1 MEYEKRK
8 VSELIP
14 NQNNVR
20 KHNNSQ
26 IKEFVKSI
34 EKFDTIRPIVID
46 ENNVILAGHGLCE
59 ALKSMGREEADVIVK
74 KGLSEN
80 DKKKLLLADN
90 KIFSLGIDDYGVIES
105 ILTELGEKSDF
116 DIPGYDSD
124 TLEELYGIKGVEQ
137 EVAENGTPVSKA
149 LEGMATE
156 GDDKKDDGEVKD
168 AEDPKPSKAVE
179 KAREEAG
186 DRKFVICPNCGER
199 IWL

>member
-8 VSELIP
+8 VLELIP

-20 KHNNSQ
+20 KHNASQ

-59 ALKSMGREEADVIVK
+59 ALKAMGREEADVIVK

-149 LEGMATE
+149 LEGMATT
-156 GDDKKDDGEVKD
+156 GDDKKDDAEVKD
-168 AEDPKPSKAVE
+168 TEDPKPSKAVE